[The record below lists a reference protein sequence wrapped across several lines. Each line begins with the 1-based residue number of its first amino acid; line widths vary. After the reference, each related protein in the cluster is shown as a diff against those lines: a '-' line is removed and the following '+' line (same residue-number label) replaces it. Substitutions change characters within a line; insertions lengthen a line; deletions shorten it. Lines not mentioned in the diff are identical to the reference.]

1 MEAVSTSNETGSCV
15 PREEGAEEGAARRA
29 CTVVEHSK
37 RLTHIQRL
45 QLAGIQ
51 AMSKQPSSIDQS
63 IESAKTFADKS
74 KNSDDVHVTTSEE
87 GTTPSTLDQPR
98 SDSTTEGDAYYPEG
112 KSSYVLKASY
122 FALQPAA
129 AYMPAPLN
137 CLCSRDAS
145 FDIGLAHV

>member
-1 MEAVSTSNETGSCV
+1 MLS
-15 PREEGAEEGAARRA
+15 
-29 CTVVEHSK
+29 
-37 RLTHIQRL
+37 
-45 QLAGIQ
+45 AGC
-51 AMSKQPSSIDQS
+51 
-63 IESAKTFADKS
+63 
-74 KNSDDVHVTTSEE
+74 TTSVLYDIACYSSHREE

-145 FDIGLAHV
+145 FDIGLAHVSWLGITPGTIGGIQWQSSCDANVAKSAPLTCRYEAAGERAGDALQAAKKSLLG